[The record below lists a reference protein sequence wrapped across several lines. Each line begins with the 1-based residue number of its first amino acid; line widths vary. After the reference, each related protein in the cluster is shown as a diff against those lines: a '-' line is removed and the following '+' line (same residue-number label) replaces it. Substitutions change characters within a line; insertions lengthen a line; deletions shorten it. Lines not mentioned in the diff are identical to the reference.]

1 MSNNIIEV
9 SDRDL
14 LESIYSKIISL
25 SEIIEFFPDWI
36 SITDT
41 ARSNELSYRQMYNRV
56 VESGNYQLDKHY
68 KHMDGEIYIHK
79 SINHTLQR
87 KRKRRV
93 A

>member
-1 MSNNIIEV
+1 MEKNIIKI

-14 LESIYSKIISL
+14 LESIYTKMVSL
-25 SEIIEFFPDWI
+25 SETIEFFPDWI
-36 SITDT
+36 SIADT
-41 ARSNELSYRQMYNRV
+41 ARNNDLSYRQMYNRV
-56 VESGNYQLDKHY
+56 VESGNYQLHKHY

-87 KRKRRV
+87 KRRRV

>member
-1 MSNNIIEV
+1 MQSNIIKI

-14 LESIYSKIISL
+14 LESIYTRMISL

-36 SITDT
+36 SLTDT
-41 ARSNELSYRQMYNRV
+41 ARNSDMGYRNMYRRV
-56 VESGNYQLDKHY
+56 VESGNYELDKHY
-68 KHMDGEIYIHK
+68 KFMDGEIYIHK

-87 KRKRRV
+87 KRRRV